1 LFLFSG
7 AVAVIG
13 ALGLIAQVVIFRE
26 FLGIFAGN
34 EISAGV
40 LLSIWL
46 LFEGLGAWFSG
57 RYAPRLGRGLW
68 DWFTGI
74 GILSGFSTIASVILI
89 IFSPKL
95 AGLIPG
101 EILNLHQLIAIT
113 ILAVLLP
120 AGTHGALFSLSAE
133 IFSQVDRRTGV
144 SRAYIYEGL
153 GTFLAGL
160 LLYFL
165 LLSRLAGIGI
175 ILLFTGVMLVALA
188 LIYPRRIP
196 AICIFLAGS
205 LVVLASSALA
215 DSFSRSLMQAVWRGH
230 RVLAV
235 RESPYGK
242 LVTLEREGRR
252 QVLYDGTV
260 IMDMPRSEI
269 IRDEELG
276 YLPMLFHG
284 RPRDVLILGGG
295 RIGLINEVLRFPVSR
310 VQVIELDPVLIAETE
325 RAGGQ
330 MVAEMMSEPRV
341 EVVTADPR
349 RFFSVSDDSFDVI
362 ILSLPAPANL
372 NANRLFSIEFYQQ
385 CARRLKPGGIVVT
398 PMPGSGDNLVF
409 EAGVIAGIRQST
421 LGRVFPC
428 VYALGLDAPLII
440 ASMQPLEFLPE
451 VLANRLRMEN
461 PGLTVLTPEYLSH
474 LLDSFRQQRF
484 RSKIVNS
491 RLINYDLLP
500 VELFYNLV
508 RESRRFSPRI
518 ADLMARLPLA
528 VGQLTLPLLVMVIVV
543 AIAGSLLRSGFARG
557 FGIMSSG
564 FAGAGVST
572 LTIMVYQLRFG
583 SVYSGVAVLFASF
596 ILGSVTGAYLSE
608 WLKRVRLGL
617 LFLGGDLMFLVILG
631 MMLRLARSGGQ
642 TLLVLTLMFAGL
654 ILGWQ
659 FAVASAE
666 RQTVISSGGR
676 TAGLLGILDF
686 SGGAIGGFT
695 VAVVLVPVTGV
706 VNTIL
711 IIAAVKLSS
720 AVAQLLTL
728 GKSRFTIQRV

>member
-1 LFLFSG
+1 MFLISG
-7 AVAVIG
+7 AVAAIG

-34 EISAGV
+34 ELSAGI
-40 LLSIWL
+40 LLSAWL
-46 LFEGLGAWFSG
+46 LFEGLGAWLSG
-57 RYAPRLGRGLW
+57 RYAPRLRSGLW

-74 GILSGFSTIASVILI
+74 GVLSGFSTIVSVLLI
-89 IFSPKL
+89 IFSPRL
-95 AGLIPG
+95 TGLIPG
-101 EILNLHQLIAIT
+101 EILSMHQLLIIT
-113 ILAVLLP
+113 VLAVLLP

-133 IFSQVDRRTGV
+133 IFSRVDQCTGV
-144 SRAYIYEGL
+144 SRAYLYEGL
-153 GTFLAGL
+153 GTFITGL

-175 ILLFTGVMLVALA
+175 ILLFTGVMLIVLA

-196 AICIFLAGS
+196 AMFFIFGGS
-205 LVVLASSALA
+205 LLVLVSPALT
-215 DSFSRSLMQAVWRGH
+215 DSLSRSLMEAVWQGH

-260 IMDMPRSEI
+260 VMDMPRSEI
-269 IRDEELG
+269 IRDEQLG
-276 YLPMLFHG
+276 YLPMLFHA
-284 RPRDVLILGGG
+284 RPQDVLILGGG

-310 VQVIELDPVLIAETE
+310 VQVIELDPVLVAETE

-330 MVAEMMSEPRV
+330 MVAEMLSEPRV
-341 EVVTADPR
+341 QVVTADPR
-349 RFFSVSDDSFDVI
+349 RFFNVTDDSFDVI
-362 ILSLPAPANL
+362 ILSLAAPANL
-372 NANRLFSIEFYQQ
+372 NANRLFSVEFYQQ
-385 CARRLKPGGIVVT
+385 CARRLKTGGMVVT
-398 PMPGSGDNLVF
+398 PIPGSGDNLVF

-421 LGRVFPC
+421 LGRVFPY
-428 VYALGLDAPLII
+428 VYALGLDIPLMI
-440 ASMQPLEFLPE
+440 ASRRPLEISSE
-451 VLANRLRMEN
+451 TLAHRLRMEN
-461 PGLTVLTPEYLSH
+461 PGLIVLTPEYLAH

-484 RSKIVNS
+484 QSKIVNAG
-491 RLINYDLLP
+491 LMNYDLLP

-508 RESRRFSPRI
+508 RESRRLSPRI
-518 ADLMARLPLA
+518 AELLARLPLVVA
-528 VGQLTLPLLVMVIVV
+528 QSTLPLLVLLIVV
-543 AIAGSLLRSGFARG
+543 AIAGSLVRRGFARG

-583 SVYSGVAVLFASF
+583 SVYSGVAVLLAGF
-596 ILGSVTGAYLSE
+596 ILGSVAGAYLSK
-608 WLKRVRLGL
+608 WFKKCRPAM
-617 LFLGGDLMFLVILG
+617 LFLCGDLMFLAVLG
-631 MMLRLARSGGQ
+631 TILRLTRSGGQ

-659 FAVASAE
+659 FGVASAE
-666 RQTVISSGGR
+666 RQTEIPSGGR
-676 TAGLLGILDF
+676 TAGLLGVLDF
-686 SGGAIGGFT
+686 SGGAIGGFI

-706 VNTIL
+706 MNAIL

-720 AVAQLLTL
+720 AVVQLLTL

>member
-1 LFLFSG
+1 MFLLSG
-7 AVAVIG
+7 AVAAIG
-13 ALGLIAQVVIFRE
+13 TLGLIAQVVIFRE

-34 EISAGV
+34 EISAGI
-40 LLSIWL
+40 LLSVWL

-68 DWFTGI
+68 DWFAGI
-74 GILSGFSTIASVILI
+74 GVLSGFFTIVSVLLI
-89 IFSPKL
+89 IFSPRL

-101 EILNLHQLIAIT
+101 EILSMHQLMIIT
-113 ILAVLLP
+113 VLAVLLP

-133 IFSQVDRRTGV
+133 IFSQVDRWAGV
-144 SRAYIYEGL
+144 SRAYIWEGL

-175 ILLFTGVMLVALA
+175 ILLFTGVMLIVLA

-196 AICIFLAGS
+196 AVFIILAGS
-205 LVVLASSALA
+205 LLVLVSSVLA
-215 DSFSRSLMQAVWRGH
+215 DSLSRSLMQAVWHGH

-260 IMDMPRSEI
+260 VMDIPRSEI
-269 IRDEELG
+269 IRDEQLG
-276 YLPMLFHG
+276 YLPMLVHG

-310 VQVIELDPVLIAETE
+310 VQVIELDPVLVAETE

-330 MVAEMMSEPRV
+330 MVAEMMFEPRV
-341 EVVTADPR
+341 QVVTIDPR
-349 RFFSVSDDSFDVI
+349 RFFNVVDDSFDVI
-362 ILSLPAPANL
+362 ILPLPAPANL

-385 CARRLKPGGIVVT
+385 CARRLKTGGMVVT
-398 PMPGSGDNLVF
+398 PIPGSGDNLVF

-428 VYALGLDAPLII
+428 VYALGLDIPLMI
-440 ASMQPLEFLPE
+440 ASMQPLEISPE
-451 VLANRLRMEN
+451 TLVNRLRMEN
-461 PGLTVLTPEYLSH
+461 PGLTVLTPGYLSH

-491 RLINYDLLP
+491 GLINHDLLP

-508 RESRRFSPRI
+508 RESRRISPRI
-518 ADLMARLPLA
+518 AALLARLPLVVA
-528 VGQLTLPLLVMVIVV
+528 QSTLPLLVVLIVV
-543 AIAGSLLRSGFARG
+543 AIVGSLLHPGFARG

-596 ILGSVTGAYLSE
+596 ILGSVAGAYLSK
-608 WLKRVRLGL
+608 WFKKGRPGL
-617 LFLGGDLMFLVILG
+617 LFLGGDLMLLAILG
-631 MMLRLARSGGQ
+631 MILRLAHSGGQ
-642 TLLVLTLMFAGL
+642 ALLVLTLMFAGL

-666 RQTVISSGGR
+666 RQTEITSGGR

-711 IIAAVKLSS
+711 IIAAVKLGS
-720 AVAQLLTL
+720 AVVQLLTL
-728 GKSRFTIQRV
+728 DKSRFTIQRV